1 MIRSLIVSLTLT
13 LIIELTVSVILGIRE
28 KEDIKIVFLANVFTN
43 PIVVYISN
51 CILYFYLFNIY
62 YIVVAIL
69 EIFALVAESIIY
81 KKHLKF
87 DKISAFNISL
97 INNFISFG
105 IGVILNIIK

>member
-51 CILYFYLFNIY
+51 CVLYFRLFNIY
-62 YIVVAIL
+62 FIVVAIL
-69 EIFALVAESIIY
+69 EIFALVAEFWIY
-81 KKHLKF
+81 KKHLKYN
-87 DKISAFNISL
+87 KISPFKLSL
-97 INNFISFG
+97 IANCCSFG
-105 IGVILNIIK
+105 IGLFFSLLK